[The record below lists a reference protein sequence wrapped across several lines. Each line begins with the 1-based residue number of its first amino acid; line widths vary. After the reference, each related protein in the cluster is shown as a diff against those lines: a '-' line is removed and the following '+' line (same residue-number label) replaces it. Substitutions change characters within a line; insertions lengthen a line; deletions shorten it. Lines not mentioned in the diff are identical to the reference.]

1 MKQNTMIK
9 EIAERAGV
17 STTTVSNVIHGRREK
32 VSTSTYDR
40 IEKMIN
46 EYDYQINIRASLLAG
61 RKSILIAVLD
71 FRTMEGD
78 CAYEWRYRQ
87 VRRIIEAIYLN
98 GQYALMHFPRSLE
111 EGISYIKI
119 WSVDKI
125 IVLGLSESE
134 EKIISESCSCK
145 IVYAEK
151 KNDS

>member
-1 MKQNTMIK
+1 MKQNNMIK

-17 STTTVSNVIHGRREK
+17 STTTVSNVIHGRRGK
-32 VSTSTYDR
+32 VSAITYDK
-40 IEKMIN
+40 IEQMIN

-71 FRTMEGD
+71 FRTMEEN
-78 CAYEWRYRQ
+78 CVCEWRYMQ
-87 VRRIIEAIYLN
+87 IRRIIEAIYMN
-98 GQYALMHFPRSLE
+98 GQYALIHFPRSLE

-134 EKIISESCSCK
+134 EKIICESCSCK
-145 IVYAEK
+145 IVYSEK
-151 KNDS
+151 KSD